1 MKGAKT
7 GGRTKGTPNRVTTM
21 RKEMG
26 KEAIASLLQEY
37 TSGDLMKQDFLAL
50 DPKDRIYLSEKLFS
64 YIVPKMQATS
74 VDLTT
79 QDANEKA
86 LEYRLDELSEEI

>member
-1 MKGAKT
+1 MKGVKT
-7 GGRTKGTPNRVTTM
+7 GGRKKGTPNKVTSM

-26 KEAIASLLQEY
+26 REAIAELLQEY
-37 TSGDLMKQDFLAL
+37 TENDIMKKDFLAL
-50 DPKDRIYLSEKLFS
+50 DPKDRIYLSEKLFA

-79 QDANEKA
+79 QDASEKS
-86 LEYRLDELSEEI
+86 LEYRLEELSNEI